1 MATNETQQASPD
13 KIGPNP
19 QIEKDRELIATAR
32 QKGRGALA
40 RTFLRLSGPGW
51 LQSGIT
57 LGGVSF
63 SSSLYL
69 GVLVGFAFMWLQPL
83 AMILG
88 IIMLG
93 AIAYV
98 TLSIRERPLKAI
110 HDHVSPVLAWSWLLA
125 SMAANFVWST
135 PQFVLGTQALQ
146 QNLSPNVLGAI
157 PDPWG
162 RILCVG
168 FLLGICITVT
178 MFYGAGG
185 RGVKIFEIIIKVI
198 VSMIVLS
205 FLGVVIKLSIEGV
218 IEWGQILRGLIPRLR
233 MLSNP
238 ADTVVPYI
246 QAVAPEFQDFW
257 TRHIVTQQRYVMI
270 AATAA
275 AVGINMTFLLPYS
288 MLRKGWDRDFRGLA
302 IFDLSTGLFIPFIL
316 ATGFVVIA
324 STSQFHVTPAPGFL
338 GEVDEKG
345 ELIQPA
351 GNLVGPYKNLLLD
364 RRKYEM
370 NQNPFKYM
378 QDIVNKEEF
387 GTISTLSKEQTS
399 KMIDA
404 KYFDILKVL
413 PPKAKAEHVAKLI
426 SDMPTEDK
434 RLAAMVVKRDNMNLA
449 EALTPLAGSFLA
461 QVVFGLGVM
470 GMGIGAATVLMTING
485 LCLCE
490 LLNRPVGGW
499 TQRIGSLMVSV
510 GALAAIFWDQPAPW
524 LAMPTSVFCIILL
537 PIAYIAFL
545 LLMNQKAMLG
555 DNMPRGG
562 KRVLWNVLMII
573 ATAVA
578 TLVAIWSLWW
588 KLQWKGIG
596 LLVGFI
602 VLCIVVHFVRPKRKT
617 A

>member
-1 MATNETQQASPD
+1 MSPNETEQSP
-13 KIGPNP
+13 PQSQEQEVMHANP

-32 QKGRGALA
+32 QKGRGALVK
-40 RTFLRLSGPGW
+40 TFLKLSGPGW

-110 HDHVSPVLAWSWLLA
+110 HDHISPVLAWSWLLA
-125 SMAANFVWST
+125 SMAANLVWSM
-135 PQFVLGTQALQ
+135 PQFVLGTRALQ

-162 RILCVG
+162 KIICVG
-168 FLLGICITVT
+168 FMLGICITVT

-185 RGVKIFEIIIKVI
+185 RGVKVFEIIIKII

-205 FLGVVIKLSIEGV
+205 FLGVVITLTFKGV
-218 IEWGQILRGLIPRLR
+218 IDWGAIFSGFIPRLR

-246 QAVAPEFQDFW
+246 QAVAPDFQDFW
-257 TRHIVTQQRYVMI
+257 TRHIVTQQRSVMI

-288 MLRKGWDRDFRGLA
+288 MLRKGWDKDFRSLA

-316 ATGFVVIA
+316 ATGLVVIA
-324 STSQFHVTPAPGFL
+324 SASQFHVKPAEGFL
-338 GEVDEKG
+338 GEVDEQGK
-345 ELIQPA
+345 LIAPA
-351 GNLVGPYKNLLLD
+351 TNLVRPYNELLKKRLGSEMGADKVEAFSPEELEQQTKALPLAD
-364 RRKYEM
+364 RE
-370 NQNPFKYM
+370 
-378 QDIVNKEEF
+378 
-387 GTISTLSKEQTS
+387 
-399 KMIDA
+399 
-404 KYFDILKVL
+404 
-413 PPKAKAEHVAKLI
+413 
-426 SDMPTEDK
+426 
-434 RLAAMVVKRDNMNLA
+434 LAAMLVKRDNMNLA
-449 EALTPLAGSFLA
+449 DALAPLTGDFWA

-490 LLNRPVGGW
+490 LLGRPARGW
-499 TQRIGSLMVSV
+499 TQRIGALMVSV
-510 GALAAIFWDQPAPW
+510 GALAAIFWKQPAPW

-537 PIAYIAFL
+537 PIAYFAFL
-545 LLMNQKAMLG
+545 LLMNQKTMLG

-562 KRVLWNVLMII
+562 KRILWNVLMII
-573 ATAVA
+573 ATAIA
-578 TLVAIWSLWW
+578 TLVSIWSLWS
-588 KLQWKGIG
+588 KIG
-596 LLVGFI
+596 LGWSIVVVGAFVGLI
-602 VLCIVVHFVRPKRKT
+602 LVVHFQRKGK
-617 A
+617 AQAAAA